1 MASGVDRRVRLGVVG
16 CADIARRRM
25 LPAFAGLS
33 DVDIVAVA
41 SRDGEK
47 AGKVAADYGC
57 EAVTGYEKLLGMDLD
72 AVYVPLP
79 AAHHAVWIERA
90 LRAGKHVLAE
100 KPVTPSLEETAD
112 LVAQARERGLVLR
125 ENFLF
130 PFHSQHHEVRRLV
143 LAGAVGEVR
152 AFEAA
157 FTIPPRP
164 SGDIRYRKDLAGGAL
179 LDVGVYPL
187 KAAMLMLGPG
197 LQVLGA
203 NLKVDATYGVDVS
216 GSVLLRAPGGVTAQL
231 TFGMEHTYRANYSVW
246 GSESHITVDRAYAP
260 PADLAPIVR
269 LGGEQLRLEPDDQY
283 TNAARSFVS
292 AVRTGGPTSCESIE
306 LAQLVDAVVQAAR

>member
-1 MASGVDRRVRLGVVG
+1 MASGFDRRVRLGVVG

-25 LPAFAGLS
+25 LPAFAGVS
-33 DVDIVAVA
+33 EVDIVAVA
-41 SRDGEK
+41 SRDSEK
-47 AGKVAADYGC
+47 AGKLAADYGC

-100 KPVTPSLEETAD
+100 KPVTPSLEETTD
-112 LVAQARERGLVLR
+112 LVAQARECGLVLR

-143 LAGAVGEVR
+143 VGGAVGEVR
-152 AFEAA
+152 SFEAA

-187 KAAMLMLGPG
+187 KAAMLVLGPG
-197 LQVLGA
+197 LRVLGA
-203 NLKVDATYGVDVS
+203 SLKVDSTYGVDVS
-216 GSVLLRAPGGVTAQL
+216 GSVLLGAPGGITAHL
-231 TFGMEHTYRANYSVW
+231 TFGMEHIYRANYTVW

-260 PADLAPIVR
+260 PVDLTPIVS
-269 LGGEQLRLEPDDQY
+269 LGGEEVVLEPDDQY

-292 AVRTGGPTSCESIE
+292 AVRTGGPTSGESVE
-306 LAQLVDAVVQAAR
+306 LARLVDEVREAAR